1 MLKQSQKRV
10 NLAAFLELFT
20 SKTPAKYKGWFA
32 TIPML
37 LPPNLAKPT
46 IIFSAILMH
55 FKEGILINYTSNNA
69 MHVVRLIRVIRNNSC
84 ELFPYLIV

>member
-46 IIFSAILMH
+46 IIFSA
-55 FKEGILINYTSNNA
+55 
-69 MHVVRLIRVIRNNSC
+69 
-84 ELFPYLIV
+84 